1 VRDRAAYSIK
11 TVVHRTDCR
20 EEHLA
25 GESIK
30 KGLHVNIGIVN
41 YHDFPHLALG
51 ENIKYLAVRVL
62 NKNREVLISPPGTN
76 RKYRVRLT
84 IPTMDKD
91 FGTTQITYSRE
102 NKDRVVF
109 MSSDRV
115 KDAHQVFLHLRINH
129 DHEDLIHLFCPVVL
143 CRVFIC
149 SEICVSERVDI
160 MSFKSKFSME
170 TPMRFQQWSIL

>member
-1 VRDRAAYSIK
+1 MG
-11 TVVHRTDCR
+11 TV
-20 EEHLA
+20 A

-30 KGLHVNIGIVN
+30 
-41 YHDFPHLALG
+41 
-51 ENIKYLAVRVL
+51 YLTVRVL
-62 NKNREVLISPPGTN
+62 NKYGDVILSPPGSD

-84 IPTMDKD
+84 IGVTI
-91 FGTTQITYSRE
+91 GTSTATYSRGSG
-102 NKDRVVF
+102 NRVVF

-115 KDAHQVFLHLRINH
+115 KDAHQVLLHLRINH